1 MTPRPLTPEGR
12 AKLDTWLAEVKSGD
26 VQRRNVLL
34 WAARFDDAARHLLA
48 AEAYWRERAE
58 RLAAAAEQAVLDGLA
73 FDRMTGGLETLAEEI
88 GIGTKEP
95 QS

>member
-1 MTPRPLTPEGR
+1 MTPRPLTDKGR
-12 AKLDTWLAEVKSGD
+12 RLIAQLANTHDTILSRHVAT
-26 VQRRNVLL
+26 LL
-34 WAARFDDAARHLLA
+34 S